1 MPHMALWLL
10 ASACRSSRAHA
21 DTCSTEINYTQSRNS
36 REELELCY
44 NSNQQGGQVGICVL
58 ATVLL
63 YQQWPPQNS
72 ADRRTYLARMVLR
85 SLLWLRSSLH
95 LSKISLVVLL
105 PGCRVSSLWQRLLRS
120 LQMFRNM
127 VRIRLSVKLL
137 QWWSM

>member
-1 MPHMALWLL
+1 MAAGLSLQEFKSKYKHLL
-10 ASACRSSRAHA
+10 H
-21 DTCSTEINYTQSRNS
+21 EINYTQSRNS
-36 REELELCY
+36 REEPERCH
-44 NSNQQGGQVGICVL
+44 NRNQQGGQVGICILV
-58 ATVLL
+58 TVFL
-63 YQQWPPQNS
+63 YPQLPPQNS
-72 ADRRTYLARMVLR
+72 ADGKTYLARMVLR

-105 PGCRVSSLWQRLLRS
+105 PRCIVSSLWQRLLRS